1 MLTGSLRL
9 AAGLVV
15 LVVGVVT
22 SPLVGQDGE
31 PKRTLG
37 GLNFVPIELLGD
49 PFTGTYVRNST
60 GFGKALGLKV
70 PIPDLDGGTLGT
82 AEADIG
88 FLTLGL
94 EYQQNITN
102 WLTFRFGATGGA
114 RLGTS
119 VEALLV
125 EGATAV
131 FGFNFGLSAQ
141 IVRSERFVL
150 GASADVIPNKAYGIS
165 PLDFA
170 RSVIE
175 HGLDSASSL
184 LKKGN
189 GRRIFFAVRP
199 AYVLTPWLGL
209 VGQFEVGPARS
220 RTDEEVEAEEEET
233 KVTQT
238 TFGLGA
244 SVNLKGSS
252 GGTPIG
258 FTGAY
263 QHKSGLLG
271 QGDVSGGADT
281 WNVGIFYTGRRSF
294 IVGLD
299 ILSSSVGQTMSED
312 DISLLGARL
321 TLRYDFK

>member
-1 MLTGSLRL
+1 MHTGSLRL
-9 AAGLVV
+9 AAGFIVSV
-15 LVVGVVT
+15 ASVVT
-22 SPLVGQDGE
+22 SPVVGQDRDS
-31 PKRTLG
+31 KRMLG
-37 GLNFVPIELLGD
+37 GHNFVPIELLGD

-70 PIPDLDGGTLGT
+70 PIPDLEGGTLGV

-102 WLTFRFGATGGA
+102 WLAIRVGGTGGA

-119 VEALLV
+119 IEALLV

-131 FGFNFGLSAQ
+131 FGYSFGLSAQ
-141 IVRSERFVL
+141 VIRSERFTL

-170 RSVIE
+170 RSVIDN
-175 HGLDSASSL
+175 GLDSASSL
-184 LKKGN
+184 LKKGK
-189 GRRIFFAVRP
+189 GRRTFFALRP

-220 RTDEEVEAEEEET
+220 RTDEEVEAEEEEE

-244 SVNLKGSS
+244 SVNLRGSS
-252 GGTPIG
+252 GTPIG
-258 FTGAY
+258 FTAAY

-281 WNVGIFYTGRRSF
+281 WSFGIFYTGHRAF

-299 ILSSSVGQTMSED
+299 MLSSSAGQAMSED
-312 DISLLGARL
+312 NIDLLGVRL